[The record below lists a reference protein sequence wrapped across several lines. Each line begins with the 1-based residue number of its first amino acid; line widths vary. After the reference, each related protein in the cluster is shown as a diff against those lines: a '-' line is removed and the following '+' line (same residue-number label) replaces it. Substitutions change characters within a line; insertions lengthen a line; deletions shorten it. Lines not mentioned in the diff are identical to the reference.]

1 MGKNIVNFF
10 EILSLT
16 QNEKAHSEFLAWLL
30 SPYEEHGL
38 GDLFFRK
45 IIEKLNIANI
55 KCDNLNLKVNR
66 EYSYKSEND
75 EGFFDIFIR
84 NANQDKDKKFICLI
98 ENKINAAE
106 TNDQLNRYRD
116 FLNNESSYEGYEKL
130 FIYLKPNVKNCPND
144 YIGIDYKFIKECI
157 EECVPKI
164 KEDSPCRS
172 LIEQYLEIL
181 TKEKNSK
188 DEEETLFETLFD
200 KIIEEYKEANNPKL
214 KKIKDNKYDF
224 YSFEDENNP
233 EFYWAITNDNP
244 KGTYYINICVK
255 PKPDGNPNI
264 KEIER
269 IEENF
274 DWKGKVN
281 ISKNGY
287 YWFGEELPS
296 DNLEEKIIEYI
307 NKAYPKICQKVQ

>member
-1 MGKNIVNFF
+1 MGKDRVNFF

-16 QNEKAHSEFLAWLL
+16 QNEKVHSKFLAWLL

-38 GDLFFRK
+38 GDLFFRT
-45 IIEKLNIANI
+45 IIEKLEIGNI

-84 NANQDKDKKFICLI
+84 NANQDNQFICLI

-130 FIYLKPNVKNCPND
+130 FIYLKPNVEDCPKGC
-144 YIGIDYKFIKECI
+144 YKGIDYKFIKECI
-157 EECVPKI
+157 EECVEEI

-181 TKEKNSK
+181 TKENNYIYKK
-188 DEEETLFETLFD
+188 ETFD
-200 KIIEEYKEANNPKL
+200 KIIQDYNKSHTPKL
-214 KKIKDNKYDF
+214 EEIKDSKYDF
-224 YSFEDENNP
+224 YSFEDKNNP

-244 KGTYYINICVK
+244 QGTYYINICVK

-264 KEIER
+264 KVIER
-269 IEENF
+269 IEKNF

-296 DNLEEKIIEYI
+296 DNLEEKIKEYI
-307 NKAYPKICQKVQ
+307 NKAY

>member
-1 MGKNIVNFF
+1 MGKNTVNFF

-16 QNEKAHSEFLAWLL
+16 QNEKVHSEFLAWLL
-30 SPYEEHGL
+30 SPYEKHGL
-38 GDLFFRK
+38 GNLFFRK
-45 IIEKLNIANI
+45 IIEKLEIGNI

-84 NANQDKDKKFICLI
+84 SANQDKDNKFICLI

-106 TNDQLNRYRD
+106 TNDQLNRYRE
-116 FLNNESSYEGYEKL
+116 FLNNESSYKDYKKL
-130 FIYLKPNVKNCPND
+130 FIYLKPNVKKCPKDYPKD
-144 YIGIDYKFIKECI
+144 YIGIDYEFIKKCI
-157 EECVPKI
+157 KECVPKI

-181 TKEKNSK
+181 TKENNYIYKK
-188 DEEETLFETLFD
+188 ETFD
-200 KIIEEYKEANNPKL
+200 KIIHDYNKSHTTELE
-214 KKIKDNKYDF
+214 KIKDSKYDF
-224 YSFEDENNP
+224 YSFEDKNNP

-244 KGTYYINICVK
+244 QGTYYINICVK

-264 KEIER
+264 KVIEQ
-269 IEENF
+269 IEKNF
-274 DWKGKVN
+274 KWKRKVN
-281 ISKNGY
+281 FSKNGY

-296 DNLEEKIIEYI
+296 DNLEEKIKEYI
-307 NKAYPKICQKVQ
+307 NKAY